1 MLGELAALGAAVCW
15 AISAVLYK
23 MGITDLDPIQVNL
36 IRSVPAAVF
45 TLLLFWALNGWR
57 SNPFAMEPYVL
68 VYIGVGVL
76 LGLGVGDCAYFVSLR
91 RIGVSRAV
99 PLTSTYPLFMIPISV
114 VLLHEQLVLAVV
126 VGTIA
131 IVVGTWLVSTPNE
144 GNNSTTRGDL
154 KIGVAFGLFAAAV
167 WATGFYFFKLA
178 LNVVDVFMACAARL
192 LILIPVIALLTYTIT
207 PRKRV
212 SRRTYVLLS
221 LAGVLAL
228 GVGGT
233 LVYYGLKVAAA
244 IVVVPLSATTP
255 LFSTV
260 IAATFLKEKV
270 TLKILAG
277 SILITL
283 GAILISL

>member
-23 MGITDLDPIQVNL
+23 MGITDLGSIQVNL
-36 IRSVPAAVF
+36 IRSSPAAVF
-45 TLLLFWALNGWR
+45 ALALFWALNGWR

-68 VYIGVGVL
+68 VYVGVGVL

-131 IVVGTWLVSTPNE
+131 IVVGTWLVSTPN
-144 GNNSTTRGDL
+144 GSNNSNPNGDL
-154 KIGVAFGLFAAAV
+154 KIGVALALFAAAA
-167 WATGFYFFKLA
+167 WAIGFYFFKLA
-178 LNVVDVFMACAARL
+178 LNIADVFMACAARL
-192 LILIPVIALLTYTIT
+192 LILTPIVALLTYTVS
-207 PRKRV
+207 PRRRV
-212 SRRTYVLLS
+212 SRRTYILLS

-228 GVGGT
+228 GIGGT

-260 IAATFLKEKV
+260 IAATFLKEKI

-277 SILITL
+277 SVLITL

>member
-36 IRSVPAAVF
+36 IRSVPATVF
-45 TLLLFWALNGWR
+45 TLLLFWALNGWS
-57 SNPFAMEPYVL
+57 SNPFAMEPYL
-68 VYIGVGVL
+68 LAYIGVGVL

-91 RIGVSRAV
+91 KIGVSRAV

-114 VLLHEQLVLAVV
+114 ILLHEQLVLGVV
-126 VGTIA
+126 VGTIGV
-131 IVVGTWLVSTPNE
+131 VVGTWLVSTPNRS
-144 GNNSTTRGDL
+144 NNSTTRDDL
-154 KIGVAFGLFAAAV
+154 KIGVALALFTAAI

-178 LNVVDVFMACAARL
+178 LKVVDVFMACATRL
-192 LILIPVIALLTYTIT
+192 LILTPVVALLTYTVS
-207 PRKRV
+207 PRKRI
-212 SRRTYVLLS
+212 SRRTYILLS

>member
-23 MGITDLDPIQVNL
+23 MGMTDLDPIQVNL
-36 IRSVPAAVF
+36 IRTVPAAVF

-68 VYIGVGVL
+68 VYVGLGVL
-76 LGLGVGDCAYFVSLR
+76 LGLGVGDCAYFISLR

-131 IVVGTWLVSTPNE
+131 IVVGTWLVSTPN
-144 GNNSTTRGDL
+144 GSNNSNPNGDL
-154 KIGVAFGLFAAAV
+154 KIGVALALFAAAA
-167 WATGFYFFKLA
+167 WAIGFYFFKLA
-178 LNVVDVFMACAARL
+178 LNIADVFMACAARL
-192 LILIPVIALLTYTIT
+192 LILTPIVALLTYTVS
-207 PRKRV
+207 PRRRV
-212 SRRTYVLLS
+212 SRRTYILLS

-228 GVGGT
+228 GIGGT

-260 IAATFLKEKV
+260 IAATFLKEKI

-277 SILITL
+277 SVLITL